1 MRFEYDANKSDSNK
15 RKHGLDFEEAQA
27 MWAGPVLTVRLNYP
41 DEPRYAAIGLLDGK
55 HWTAIIT
62 YRGDATRIISFRRSH
77 PKEERAYDQAILEC

>member
-1 MRFEYDANKSDSNK
+1 
-15 RKHGLDFEEAQA
+15 
-27 MWAGPVLTVRLNYP
+27 MWSGPVLTVRLNYP

-62 YRGDATRIISFRRSH
+62 FRRSH